1 MKIVILDA
9 YAANPGDL
17 SWDEFAA
24 LGELTVYDRTAPEDV
39 ADEMG
44 ETGYLDADPEQVV
57 AWDPELIFLDP
68 GNMSLVRD
76 EYQTNP
82 GFFDSLTAVR
92 EGNLYACVSFNNYST
107 NVGYALAD
115 AYYAGSVI
123 YPERFDDVNIA
134 EKADDILEFLLGRRY
149 YNDMKANGLTFG
161 VIELGSAQ

>member
-1 MKIVILDA
+1 
-9 YAANPGDL
+9 
-17 SWDEFAA
+17 
-24 LGELTVYDRTAPEDV
+24 
-39 ADEMG
+39 
-44 ETGYLDADPEQVV
+44 
-57 AWDPELIFLDP
+57 
-68 GNMSLVRD
+68 MSLVRD

-134 EKADDILEFLLGRRY
+134 RKGRRY
-149 YNDMKANGLTFG
+149 PGIPAGTPLLQRHEGQRPHLWSD
-161 VIELGSAQ
+161 

>member
-1 MKIVILDA
+1 M
-9 YAANPGDL
+9 
-17 SWDEFAA
+17 
-24 LGELTVYDRTAPEDV
+24 
-39 ADEMG
+39 
-44 ETGYLDADPEQVV
+44 
-57 AWDPELIFLDP
+57 
-68 GNMSLVRD
+68 
-76 EYQTNP
+76 
-82 GFFDSLTAVR
+82 TAVR